1 MNKCEF
7 PHPRIRSTK
16 LVVKKNLNSCWR
28 ISPCCNYLLNMWKE
42 NGRPLLYTLYFSW
55 TQGCIAPCL
64 FETGP
69 MVLEMKNFEC
79 RHCNFTIL
87 PWSSSP
93 WETVWHFI
101 WANWTSKWFVPSLV
115 EIALVVLH
123 GKNMKNIKTDNWQQP
138 INKLILSACELKRIS
153 SSKKWVLTHF
163 LGKFLTMRLNFFS
176 NGKIYF
182 RPIVPGEWVGP
193 SLCYITYIN

>member
-16 LVVKKNLNSCWR
+16 LVVKKILNSCWR
-28 ISPCCNYLLNMWKE
+28 ISPCCNYLLMWKE

-101 WANWTSKWFVPSLV
+101 WANWTSKWFVLSLV

-182 RPIVPGEWVGP
+182 RPIVPGGWVGP
-193 SLCYITYIN
+193 SFMLYYVH

>member
-28 ISPCCNYLLNMWKE
+28 ISPCCNYLLMWKE

-101 WANWTSKWFVPSLV
+101 LSKLD
-115 EIALVVLH
+115 
-123 GKNMKNIKTDNWQQP
+123 IKMVCAESGWNCP
-138 INKLILSACELKRIS
+138 CSSAWKEYEKYKDRQ
-153 SSKKWVLTHF
+153 LT
-163 LGKFLTMRLNFFS
+163 TADQ
-176 NGKIYF
+176 
-182 RPIVPGEWVGP
+182 
-193 SLCYITYIN
+193 

>member
-1 MNKCEF
+1 MAALYCIPFISPGPKDALRHVCL
-7 PHPRIRSTK
+7 K
-16 LVVKKNLNSCWR
+16 LAQWFLRWR
-28 ISPCCNYLLNMWKE
+28 ILNVVIAISLFCH
-42 NGRPLLYTLYFSW
+42 GLAPL
-55 TQGCIAPCL
+55 G
-64 FETGP
+64 
-69 MVLEMKNFEC
+69 
-79 RHCNFTIL
+79 
-87 PWSSSP
+87 
-93 WETVWHFI
+93 ETVWHFI
-101 WANWTSKWFVPSLV
+101 WANWTSKWFVLSLV

-182 RPIVPGEWVGP
+182 GPIVPGGWVRP
-193 SLCYITYIN
+193 SFMLYYVH